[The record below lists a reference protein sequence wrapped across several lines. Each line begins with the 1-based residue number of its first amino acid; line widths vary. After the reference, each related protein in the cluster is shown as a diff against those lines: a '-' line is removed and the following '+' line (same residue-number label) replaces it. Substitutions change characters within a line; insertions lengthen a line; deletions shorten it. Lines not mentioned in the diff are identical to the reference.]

1 MNGILAPSLYLA
13 AGLAIYATLSHLLH
27 SQQSARSTEHR
38 LFAAMCALMALLAVG
53 SAQTYQAGT
62 VEAYTRALT
71 LNVYLLGPFYVL
83 FAAFVAAHT
92 RTSARWLISG
102 LLVLLVITW
111 VVNTLQPY
119 SMQYQVIDELRLL
132 ELPWGETVALAVG
145 TISPWFGFG
154 VLAVSLVLGFALTTL
169 IRHYRRYR
177 QTTTLLLLGGIG
189 VFVLFTLQG
198 VLARGGALEMPQ
210 LAPFGYVV
218 MVVMMSLVL
227 NRETS
232 ERLRDSESRFR
243 ALVEQSPVGIQVL
256 TPQGEIRQCN
266 AAWETMHGAQA
277 SLPGGNVLDRPDAI
291 DRHIHE
297 PLKDALRGH
306 YREIGPLPYTPAA
319 RPDQSAEPADPG
331 PATQSTPLITPERW
345 LRGCIYP
352 LQDARGEVQDVIV
365 MQEDITAAHRSEDA
379 LRLIAEG
386 LQARSREEFFQQL
399 VLKLSNLFAAD
410 YALIGIEDPE
420 KPGVVETVALCTA
433 GQIVENLRYDLAET
447 PCERVLEI
455 GTCIYPCDVQQ
466 RFPADEMLVEM
477 DAESYLGAPLL
488 DSQGTLLG
496 HIAMVNR
503 HPVEDVDKAMEIL
516 GIMADRAGAELE
528 RLHTE
533 EHIHAL
539 AYHDSLTGLANRT
552 RLHDDL
558 TRHIEEATAGHLHG
572 GLILIDLDH
581 FKTINDALGHAVGDT
596 VLGAVADRL
605 RSHAPEDALIVR
617 LGGDEFAVV
626 LPPCVRVRETLE
638 PELHA
643 IAERILEALQR
654 PIIIGE
660 RTFGV
665 GASLGCVCYPDAGES
680 SAEALRHADI
690 ALYQA
695 KRAGRG
701 GVQFY
706 RHALQDEAHAR
717 LQIED
722 GLRQA
727 AERDE
732 LDLHYQP
739 QFDAAERLIGAE
751 ALLRWQHPEMGQVP
765 PDLFIPVAEETGLIH
780 GVGNWVLEHA
790 LMQLSQWQAGN
801 LQPPRLALNLSP
813 WQLARPDF
821 VDQFQA
827 RLRRHGVD
835 GHALT
840 LEVTESGLLRDL
852 PDAITKLGAL
862 RRLGMHI
869 ALDDFG
875 TGYSSL
881 AYLRDLPVDELKIDK
896 SFVKEL
902 LAGGDRTLI
911 ENIVDI
917 ARNMELDVIAEGVEH
932 PEQREQLLALGC
944 TRFQGFL
951 FSAPLTHEQF
961 VARLHRP

>member
-1 MNGILAPSLYLA
+1 MNGVLVPSLYLA
-13 AGLAIYATLSHLLH
+13 AGLAAYATLSHLLH
-27 SQQSARSTEHR
+27 SRQSARRTEHR
-38 LFAAMCALMALLAVG
+38 LFAAMCALMVLLAIG
-53 SAQTYQAGT
+53 SAQTYQADSI
-62 VEAYTRALT
+62 EAYTRALT

-92 RTSARWLISG
+92 RTSARWLITG
-102 LLVLLVITW
+102 LLVLLAITW
-111 VVNTLQPY
+111 IVNTLQPY
-119 SMQYQVIDELRLL
+119 SMQFRSIDELRIL

-145 TISPWFGFG
+145 TISPWFSFG
-154 VLAVSLVLGFALTTL
+154 VVAVFLVFGFALATL
-169 IRHYRRYR
+169 LRHYRRHR
-177 QTTTLLLLGGIG
+177 QVTTLLLLGGIG
-189 VFVLFTLQG
+189 VFVLFTVQG
-198 VLARGGALEMPQ
+198 VLARAGALEMPP

-218 MVVMMSLVL
+218 MVVMMSLIL
-227 NRETS
+227 NRETG
-232 ERLRDSESRFR
+232 ERLRASEGRFR
-243 ALVEQSPVGIQVL
+243 ALVEQSPIGIQVL
-256 TPQGEIRQCN
+256 TPEGEIRQSN
-266 AAWETMHGAQA
+266 PAWARMHGARA
-277 SLPGGNVLDRPDAI
+277 ARPGGNVLERPDAI
-291 DRHIHE
+291 DRQLRE
-297 PLKDALRGH
+297 PLEDALRGQ
-306 YREIGPLPYTPAA
+306 YREIGPLPYTPPDTPDA
-319 RPDQSAEPADPG
+319 RLDEDSPAPVG
-331 PATQSTPLITPERW
+331 ERW
-345 LRGCIYP
+345 LRGCVYP

-399 VLKLSNLFAAD
+399 VLKLSNLFDAD
-410 YALIGIEDPE
+410 YALIGTEAPDQ
-420 KPGVVETVALCTA
+420 PGVVATVALCA
-433 GQIVENLRYDLAET
+433 QGRIVENFRYDLAET
-447 PCERVLEI
+447 PCERVLDI
-455 GTCIYPCDVQQ
+455 GACIYPCDVQR
-466 RFPADEMLVEM
+466 RFPRDEMLVEM
-477 DAESYLGAPLL
+477 EAESYLGAPML

-503 HPVEDVDKAMEIL
+503 RPVEDVDKAMEIL

-539 AYHDSLTGLANRT
+539 AYHDALTGLANRT

-558 TRHIEEATAGHLHG
+558 TRHIEEAVAGGLHG

-605 RSHAPEDALIVR
+605 RGHAPEDALIVR

-626 LPPCVRVRETLE
+626 LPPRDLAREVLE
-638 PELHA
+638 AELLA

-654 PIIIGE
+654 PIVIGE

-680 SAEALRHADI
+680 SADALRHADI

-727 AERDE
+727 VERGQ

-739 QFDAAERLIGAE
+739 QVDAADRLIGIE
-751 ALLRWQHPEMGQVP
+751 ALLRWNHPELGTVP

-780 GVGNWVLEHA
+780 GIGNWVLDHA
-790 LMQLSQWQAGN
+790 LERLSRWQAEGRR
-801 LQPPRLALNLSP
+801 PPRLALNLSP
-813 WQLARPDF
+813 WQLSRPDF
-821 VDQFQA
+821 VEQFHA
-827 RLRRHGVD
+827 RLRRYRLD

-852 PDAITKLGAL
+852 PDAMAKLGAL
-862 RRLGMHI
+862 RRLGIRI

-896 SFVKEL
+896 SFVQEL
-902 LAGGDRTLI
+902 AVGGDRTLI

-951 FSAPLTHEQF
+951 FSEPLPHDQL
-961 VARLHRP
+961 VARLDAL

>member
-1 MNGILAPSLYLA
+1 MNGILVPSLYLA
-13 AGLAIYATLSHLLH
+13 AGLATYAALSHLLH
-27 SQQSARSTEHR
+27 SRQSARRTEHR
-38 LFAAMCALMALLAVG
+38 LFATMCALMVVVAIS
-53 SAQTYQAGT
+53 SAQTYQAGSIQ
-62 VEAYTRALT
+62 AYTRALT
-71 LNVYLLGPFYVL
+71 LNIYLLAPFYVL

-92 RTSARWLISG
+92 RTPARGLIIG
-102 LLVLLVITW
+102 LLVLLAITW

-119 SMQYQVIDELRLL
+119 SMQYRSIEELRTL
-132 ELPWGETVALAVG
+132 ELPWGETVALAMG

-154 VLAVSLVLGFALTTL
+154 VAAVFLVFGFALATL
-169 IRHYRRYR
+169 IRHYRRHR
-177 QTTTLLLLGGIG
+177 QATTLLLLGGIG
-189 VFVLFTLQG
+189 IFVLFTVQG
-198 VLARGGALEMPQ
+198 VLARAGVLEMPQ

-227 NRETS
+227 NRETG
-232 ERLRDSESRFR
+232 ERLRDSEGRFR
-243 ALVEQSPVGIQVL
+243 ALVEQSPIGIQVL
-256 TPQGEIRQCN
+256 TPEGEIRQSN
-266 AAWETMHGAQA
+266 PAWARMHGAHA
-277 SLPGGNVLDRPDAI
+277 ARPGGNVLEQPDII
-291 DRHIHE
+291 DQKIRE
-297 PLKDALRGH
+297 PLREALQGH
-306 YREIGPLPYTPAA
+306 YREIGPLPYTP
-319 RPDQSAEPADPG
+319 PG
-331 PATQSTPLITPERW
+331 PSDTPAGTSNEENHPVPAGERW

-352 LQDARGEVQDVIV
+352 LQDAHGEVQDVIV

-399 VLKLSNLFAAD
+399 VLKLSNLFDAD
-410 YALIGIEDPE
+410 FALIGTEAPDQL
-420 KPGVVETVALCTA
+420 GVVETVALCA
-433 GQIVENLRYDLAET
+433 EGRIVENFRYDLAET

-466 RFPADEMLVEM
+466 RFPRDEMLVEM
-477 DAESYLGAPLL
+477 GAESYLGAPML
-488 DSQGTLLG
+488 DSHGTLLG

-528 RLHTE
+528 RLQTE

-539 AYHDSLTGLANRT
+539 AYHDALTGLANRT

-558 TRHIEEATAGHLHG
+558 TRHIEEAVAGDLHG

-626 LPPCVRVRETLE
+626 LPPLEQARETLE
-638 PELHA
+638 SELLT

-654 PIIIGE
+654 PIVIGE

-680 SAEALRHADI
+680 SADALRHADI

-727 AERDE
+727 AERGE

-739 QFDAAERLIGAE
+739 QVDAAERLIGIE
-751 ALLRWQHPEMGQVP
+751 ALLRWQHPDLGAVP

-780 GVGNWVLEHA
+780 GIGNWVLEHA
-790 LMQLSQWQAGN
+790 LERLSQWQTEG
-801 LQPPRLALNLSP
+801 LRPPRLALNLSP
-813 WQLARPDF
+813 WQLSRPDF
-821 VDQFQA
+821 VEQFQA
-827 RLRRHGVD
+827 RLRHHRVD
-835 GHALT
+835 AHALT

-852 PDAITKLGAL
+852 PDAMAKLGAL
-862 RRLGMHI
+862 RRLGVRI

-896 SFVKEL
+896 SFVQGL
-902 LAGGDRTLI
+902 AAGGDRTLI

-932 PEQREQLLALGC
+932 AEQREQLLALGC

-951 FSAPLTHEQF
+951 FSEPLPHDPL
-961 VARLHRP
+961 VARLRQ

>member
-1 MNGILAPSLYLA
+1 MNGVLVPSLYLA
-13 AGLAIYATLSHLLH
+13 AGLAAYASLSHLLH
-27 SQQSARSTEHR
+27 SRQSARRTEHR
-38 LFAAMCALMALLAVG
+38 LFATMCALMVVVAIG
-53 SAQTYQAGT
+53 SAQTYQADSIA
-62 VEAYTRALT
+62 AYTRALT
-71 LNVYLLGPFYVL
+71 LNIYLLAPFYVL

-92 RTSARWLISG
+92 RTPARGLMTG
-102 LLVLLVITW
+102 LLVLLGITW

-119 SMQYQVIDELRLL
+119 SMQYRHIEELRIL
-132 ELPWGETVALAVG
+132 ELPWGENVALAVG

-154 VLAVSLVLGFALTTL
+154 VLAVFLVFGFALVTL
-169 IRHYRRYR
+169 IRHYRRHR
-177 QTTTLLLLGGIG
+177 QATTLLLLGGIG
-189 VFVLFTLQG
+189 VFVLFTIQG
-198 VLARGGALEMPQ
+198 VLARAGALEMPQ

-227 NRETS
+227 NRETG

-243 ALVEQSPVGIQVL
+243 ALVEQSPIGIQVL
-256 TPQGEIRQCN
+256 TPEGEIRQTN
-266 AAWETMHGAQA
+266 AAWERMHGSDA
-277 SLPGGNVLDRPDAI
+277 SRPGGNVLERPDAI
-291 DRHIHE
+291 DQKLLE
-297 PLKDALRGH
+297 PLADAVRGH
-306 YREIGPLPYTPAA
+306 YREIGPLAYTP
-319 RPDQSAEPADPG
+319 PTPANTGSEAGPSGPPG
-331 PATQSTPLITPERW
+331 ERW

-352 LQDARGEVQDVIV
+352 LQDAQGEVQDVIV
-365 MQEDITAAHRSEDA
+365 MQEDVTAAHRSEDA

-399 VLKLSNLFAAD
+399 VLKLSNLFDAD
-410 YALIGIEDPE
+410 YALIGTEAPDQS
-420 KPGVVETVALCTA
+420 GVVETVALCA
-433 GQIVENLRYDLAET
+433 HGRIVENFRYDLAET

-466 RFPADEMLVEM
+466 RFPRDEMLVEM

-539 AYHDSLTGLANRT
+539 AYHDALTGLANRT

-558 TRHIEEATAGHLHG
+558 TRHIEEAVAGDLHG

-626 LPPCVRVRETLE
+626 LPPREGAREALE
-638 PELHA
+638 SDLHA

-654 PIIIGE
+654 PIVIGE

-680 SAEALRHADI
+680 SADALRHADI

-727 AERDE
+727 VERGQ

-739 QFDAAERLIGAE
+739 QLDAAERLIGAE
-751 ALLRWQHPEMGQVP
+751 ALLRWRHPELGAVA

-780 GVGNWVLEHA
+780 GIGNWVLDHA
-790 LMQLSQWQAGN
+790 LERLSQWQQAG
-801 LQPPRLALNLSP
+801 LRPPRLALNLSP
-813 WQLARPDF
+813 WQLSRPDF

-827 RLRRHGVD
+827 RLRHHGVD
-835 GHALT
+835 ASAVT

-852 PDAITKLGAL
+852 PDAIAKLGAL
-862 RRLGMHI
+862 QTLGVRI

-896 SFVKEL
+896 SFVQGL

-932 PEQREQLLALGC
+932 AEQRDQLLALGC

-951 FSAPLTHEQF
+951 FSEPLAEEAF
-961 VARLHRP
+961 AARLRQ

>member
-1 MNGILAPSLYLA
+1 MNGILVPSLYVA
-13 AGLAIYATLSHLLH
+13 AGLAVYATISHLLY
-27 SQQSARSTEHR
+27 SRQSARRMEHR
-38 LFAAMCALMALLAVG
+38 LFAAMGALMAVVAVS
-53 SAQTYQAGT
+53 SAQTYQAT
-62 VEAYTRALT
+62 SVDAYARALT
-71 LNVYLLGPFYVL
+71 LNIFLLAPFYVL

-92 RTSARWLISG
+92 RTRATPIISG

-111 VVNTLQPY
+111 VVNALQPY
-119 SMQYQVIDELRLL
+119 SMQYHSIDAIHVL
-132 ELPWGETVALAVG
+132 ELPWGETVALAEG
-145 TISPWFGFG
+145 AISPWFVFG
-154 VLAVSLVLGFALTTL
+154 VAAVLLVFGFALTNLT
-169 IRHYRRYR
+169 RHYRRHH
-177 QTTTLLLLGGIG
+177 QGTTLLLLGGIG
-189 VFVLFTLQG
+189 IFVLFTLQG
-198 VLARGGALEMPQ
+198 VLARSGVIEMPQ

-218 MVVMMSLVL
+218 MVVMMSVVL
-227 NRETS
+227 NRETG
-232 ERLRDSESRFR
+232 ERLRDSEARFR
-243 ALVEQSPVGIQVL
+243 ALVEQSPIGIQVL
-256 TPQGEIRQCN
+256 TPTGEIRQTN
-266 AAWETMHGAQA
+266 PAWERLHGPQA
-277 SLPGGNVLDRPDAI
+277 SAPGGNVLTRPDAI
-291 DRHIHE
+291 DRKVLA
-297 PLKDALRGH
+297 PLRAAMRGQ
-306 YREIGPLPYTPAA
+306 YQEIPPLAYTPPDIPGDNVSGAA
-319 RPDQSAEPADPG
+319 TG
-331 PATQSTPLITPERW
+331 GTERW

-365 MQEDITAAHRSEDA
+365 MQEDITAEHRSESA

-399 VLKLSNLFAAD
+399 VLKLSNLFNAD
-410 YALIGIEDPE
+410 YALVGLEASDQS
-420 KPGVVETVALCTA
+420 GVVETAALCA
-433 GQIVENLRYDLAET
+433 QGRIVENLRYDLAET
-447 PCERVLEI
+447 PCERVIEI
-455 GTCIYPCDVQQ
+455 GSCIYPCDVQQ
-466 RFPADEMLVEM
+466 RFPKDEMLVEM
-477 DAESYLGAPLL
+477 DAQSYLGAPML

-516 GIMADRAGAELE
+516 EIMADRAAAELE

-533 EHIHAL
+533 AHIHAL

-558 TRHIEEATAGHLHG
+558 TRHIEEAHVEDLHG

-605 RSHAPEDALIVR
+605 RSHAPKDALIVR

-626 LPPCVRVRETLE
+626 LPPSPTGREALE
-638 PELHA
+638 PEVRA

-654 PIIIGE
+654 PIILGE

-665 GASLGCVCYPDAGES
+665 GASLGCVLYPDAGQT
-680 SAEALRHADI
+680 SADALRHADI

-717 LQIED
+717 LQIEE

-727 AERDE
+727 VERGE
-732 LDLHYQP
+732 LALHFQP
-739 QFDAAERLIGAE
+739 QVDAAGRLIGAE
-751 ALLRWQHPEMGQVP
+751 VLLRWQHPEMGAVP
-765 PDLFIPVAEETGLIH
+765 PALFIPIAEETGLIH
-780 GVGNWVLEHA
+780 GIGNWVLEQT
-790 LMQLSQWQAGN
+790 LVQLARWQSDG

-821 VDQFQA
+821 VDRFEA
-827 RLRRHGVD
+827 LLRQHRVD
-835 GHALT
+835 ADALT

-852 PDAITKLGAL
+852 PDAIAKLGAL
-862 RRLGMHI
+862 RRLGVRI

-896 SFVKEL
+896 SFVDEL
-902 LAGGDRTLI
+902 MAGGDRTLI

-917 ARNMELDVIAEGVEH
+917 ARNMELDVIAEGVAQA
-932 PEQREQLLALGC
+932 EQREQLLALGC
-944 TRFQGFL
+944 SHFQGFL
-951 FSAPLTHEQF
+951 FSPALPSGDFSLQF
-961 VARLHRP
+961 LQPSRSESN